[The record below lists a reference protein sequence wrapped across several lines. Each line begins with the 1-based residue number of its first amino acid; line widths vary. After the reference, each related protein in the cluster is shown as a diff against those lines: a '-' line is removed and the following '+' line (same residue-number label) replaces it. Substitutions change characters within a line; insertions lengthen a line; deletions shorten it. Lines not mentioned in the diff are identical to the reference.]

1 MSVKVSVAYHSGY
14 GHTKKVAEAVF
25 EGAKGF
31 AGSQASIIAVDT
43 ITDADWETLD
53 ASDAIIFGCPTY
65 MGSVSAKFKDFID
78 KTSGRWMKQAWKN
91 KVAAGFTNSGSYSGD
106 KLSTLIQLNVLAMQQ
121 SMIWVSAGMLPPS
134 LSGVEGPD
142 SKQHNR
148 IGSYMGLMTQS
159 NTQSGPDIAPPV
171 GDLETAQLFGR
182 RVAEVAAQ
190 FVKGRG

>member
-25 EGAKGF
+25 EGVKGF
-31 AGSQASIIAVDT
+31 GGAQASIIAVDT
-43 ITDADWETLD
+43 MTDADWETLD

-65 MGSVSAKFKDFID
+65 MGSASAKFKDFID
-78 KTSGRWMKQAWKN
+78 KTSGRWMKQTWKN

-142 SKQHNR
+142 SKHHNR

-159 NTQSGPDIAPPV
+159 NTQSGPDIAPPI
-171 GDLETAQLFGR
+171 GDLETAKIFGK
-182 RVAEVAAQ
+182 RVAEIAAQ